1 MEVSGV
7 PVPDSSGGKDG
18 SQKDGAESSPP
29 NAEAAGVAGVEVSA
43 GGSKKVMGVQGSGCF
58 IVIFVTSSRLM
69 CFFC

>member
-29 NAEAAGVAGVEVSA
+29 NAEAAGVEVSA
-43 GGSKKVMGVQGSGCF
+43 GGSKKVMGFQGSECF

-69 CFFC
+69 CFLC